1 MREFLIRARSA
12 PVDPGRFRRS
22 VGEGPH
28 VEYLAQIIVSALLVS
43 KGHRSDTRLSM
54 VLEGSSDFSRTV
66 TFDGAHLG
74 SLPGWHESAMLEVLA
89 GLLAGSR
96 GLGKAERVEPIS
108 GVSVSAVSFEAC
120 VRDNGARDVP
130 LYLLD
135 RRGTDIRDVE
145 LPTNARFVLTDH
157 IPMPKKTI
165 NYLRRLGAKPVSLG
179 PTMLHAAQ
187 CVTLIHNELDRQGL

>member
-12 PVDPGRFRRS
+12 PVDPVRFRRS

-43 KGHRSDTRLSM
+43 KGHRSDTRLSL

-74 SLPGWHESAMLEVLA
+74 SLPGWHESAMLDVVAGVLA
-89 GLLAGSR
+89 RAR
-96 GLGKAERVEPIS
+96 GLGKAERVESI
-108 GVSVSAVSFEAC
+108 GGISVSTVSFEAS
-120 VRDNGARDVP
+120 VRDGQVP

-145 LPTNARFVLTDH
+145 LPENARFVLTDH

-165 NYLRRLGAKPVSLG
+165 NYLRRLGARPVSLG

-187 CVTLIHNELDRQGL
+187 CVTLIHNELDRQDH